1 MPGVRPSSL
10 CGSLLASALAILV
23 TACSRPSGPIEPATP
38 PATPAAASSHD
49 AEAAHRP
56 AGIDWF
62 EGDVE
67 AAFAAARESS
77 KPLFLYWGAEWCPPC
92 AQIKATIFSRREFQE
107 RSRLFVPVYLDGDT
121 PGAQLHGERF
131 GVVGYPTMILFGPD
145 GREITRLPGGVDIA
159 RYAKILDVALA
170 DARPVAEILS
180 AATGAGEVSP
190 DDWRLLAYYAW
201 SADNGR
207 ILPPD
212 EQTRTFRQ
220 LADRCPPELEP
231 ECARL
236 RFAFLRAAAQD
247 TGKGEPG
254 FTGLDRAEQRRRLL
268 HLLTIPT
275 VADANVDNLLYAS
288 PDVVGLLSDPGTP
301 ERAGLTDAW
310 RAALDRLVAGSAARP
325 LSGPEQLNV
334 LRARILLA
342 RLDAPEA
349 PLPPALLDSAREA
362 VSGLDAA
369 TTDAYARQALVN
381 SAVGL
386 YWEAGLEAEADRLLM
401 AELGKSKSP
410 YYFMLDLAESAQK
423 AGRSEEA
430 VAWLERAYDGAQG
443 PATRFQWGYNYMLGL
458 LEMAPEDTTRIERV
472 GLEVLGELDGVPD
485 AFYQRTRLRLD
496 QLSSKLLE
504 WETSPERAAVVER
517 LRTRSTRICGDL
529 PAGDP
534 GRETCERFLSP
545 TAPATPTV

>member
-1 MPGVRPSSL
+1 MPGVRPPT
-10 CGSLLASALAILV
+10 LLVPLLAILV
-23 TACSRPSGPIEPATP
+23 AACGRPSGPSEPTTTP
-38 PATPAAASSHD
+38 TTPVTAAATGSQ
-49 AEAAHRP
+49 APGTAHRP

-62 EGDVE
+62 AGDVE
-67 AAFAAARESS
+67 AAFAAARESN
-77 KPLFLYWGAEWCPPC
+77 KPVFLYWGAEWCPPC
-92 AQIKATIFSRREFQE
+92 AQIKTTIFSRREFQE

-131 GVVGYPTMILFGPD
+131 GVVGYPTMILFRPD
-145 GREITRLPGGVDIA
+145 GTEITRLPGGVDVA
-159 RYAKILDVALA
+159 RYASILDVALT
-170 DARPVAEILS
+170 DARPVTEILA
-180 AATGAGEVSP
+180 AATGTGPVSP

-207 ILPPD
+207 IVPAD
-212 EQTRTFRQ
+212 RQTRTFRQ

-231 ECARL
+231 ECTRL
-236 RFAFLRAAAQD
+236 RFAFLRAAARD
-247 TGKGEPG
+247 GDEGDAA
-254 FTGLDRAEQRRRLL
+254 FTGLDRADQRRRLL
-268 HLLTIPT
+268 RLLTIPS

-288 PDVVGLLSDPGTP
+288 PDVVGLLSDPETP
-301 ERAGLTDAW
+301 ERAELTDAW

-349 PLPPALLDSAREA
+349 PLPPALLDSVLEA
-362 VSGLDAA
+362 VAGLDAA

-381 SAVGL
+381 AAVGL

-430 VAWLERAYDGAQG
+430 IAWLERAYEGARG
-443 PATRFQWGYNYMLGL
+443 PATRFQWGYNYTLGL
-458 LEMAPEDTTRIERV
+458 LEMAPDDTVRIERV

-504 WETSPERAAVVER
+504 WGTSPERAAVVDR
-517 LRTRSTRICGDL
+517 LRSRSIRICAGM

-534 GRETCERFLSP
+534 GRATCERFLSP
-545 TAPATPTV
+545 QAPATPTV